1 MGEDTGAAI
10 RELKLTIEN
19 LLVAARYRH
28 VPQTV
33 TITYLKE
40 LQVLRHQLHELGGDI
55 ED

>member
-1 MGEDTGAAI
+1 MGQDTDAEI
-10 RELKLTIEN
+10 REIKLTIAN